1 MSLRFTAAVTLIA
14 LVSTAALADEGQS
27 LYAKNCGNCHAP
39 DGAGRTNTRF
49 KLPDLRSTQ
58 VQSMSDAELYESI
71 ARGTKHREYPHAYE
85 MRGLTKPQIQAMVA
99 HIRTLKK

>member
-1 MSLRFTAAVTLIA
+1 
-14 LVSTAALADEGQS
+14 
-27 LYAKNCGNCHAP
+27 
-39 DGAGRTNTRF
+39 
-49 KLPDLRSTQ
+49 
-58 VQSMSDAELYESI
+58 MSDAELYESI